1 VGENDVTGH
10 ESTVSGEIGQVST
23 QFDGLGH
30 IGIGDLSYNG
40 LSLHD
45 FVTREGLLSPGV
57 EQVG

>member
-1 VGENDVTGH
+1 MTGH